1 LREEV
6 ARRSASDGGRV
17 RGHIIKQCVQNRFK
31 HAVGV
36 AHDAIVPETQHSIS
50 MIVQPSIS
58 NRILLAVRMLASIQ
72 LNDQSAFTANEIN
85 NVWTDCL
92 LSHELKP
99 A

>member
-1 LREEV
+1 
-6 ARRSASDGGRV
+6 
-17 RGHIIKQCVQNRFK
+17 
-31 HAVGV
+31 
-36 AHDAIVPETQHSIS
+36 

-92 LSHELKP
+92 LYHELKP